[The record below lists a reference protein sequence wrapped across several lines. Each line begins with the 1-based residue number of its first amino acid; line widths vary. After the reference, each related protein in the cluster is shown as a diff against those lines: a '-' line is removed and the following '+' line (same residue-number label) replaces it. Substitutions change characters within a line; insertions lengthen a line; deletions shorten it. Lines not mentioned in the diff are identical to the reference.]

1 MSHLYDTE
9 INAKYDVFEAQL
21 EPIQVQLFTFDL
33 DSPELEL
40 IVIEMLQI
48 IKEFRAFLQ
57 WARAATLRLQTIMSC
72 ISPSFDDF
80 ELLVKL
86 DVARKGLKEGLGGNE
101 GYGNRVDDMR
111 KLLGKIA
118 SVGRSDTRTY
128 NLEPLTQSNEQPT
141 LGLVQ
146 LLRKVW
152 VLYMPRDRLV
162 I

>member
-1 MSHLYDTE
+1 M
-9 INAKYDVFEAQL
+9 
-21 EPIQVQLFTFDL
+21 
-33 DSPELEL
+33 
-40 IVIEMLQI
+40 
-48 IKEFRAFLQ
+48 
-57 WARAATLRLQTIMSC
+57 
-72 ISPSFDDF
+72 
-80 ELLVKL
+80 KL